1 MAMRG
6 SCLRLAR
13 WGVVGLEAWQYCGVW
28 ILLVVLSSRRSLLS
42 VAALPSSMAWNKDFL
57 GIWRG
62 REEE

>member
-1 MAMRG
+1 MAMPG

-42 VAALPSSMAWNKDFL
+42 VAALPS
-57 GIWRG
+57 
-62 REEE
+62 